1 MPSWFSTTSIVQMS
15 SQGGRMS
22 FPGAG
27 AYSAGKFALEG
38 WSEALAGEVAPFGV
52 RVMIVEPSRFRTSFN
67 APDVLGFAESSRTY
81 ADVLAAVRADMAGAS
96 EDLMTKILSNLG
108 EIDGPMSVE
117 VIHRMADTSNVHES
131 MAIAE
136 VAQLLD
142 ISTHTLRYY
151 ERAGLLTVDRDH
163 RGHRSYGPGAVRR
176 LVFLTRMRLSGMAMR
191 DLQHYV
197 ELVDAGDNTVPE
209 RLDML
214 LEHRDTVRQQ
224 IRELTLSLAA
234 TEYKIITYGG
244 HAGS

>member
-1 MPSWFSTTSIVQMS
+1 
-15 SQGGRMS
+15 
-22 FPGAG
+22 
-27 AYSAGKFALEG
+27 
-38 WSEALAGEVAPFGV
+38 
-52 RVMIVEPSRFRTSFN
+52 
-67 APDVLGFAESSRTY
+67 
-81 ADVLAAVRADMAGAS
+81 MAT

-117 VIHRMADTSNVHES
+117 VIHRMADTSNVHEP

-142 ISTHTLRYY
+142 ISAHTLRYY
-151 ERAGLLTVDRDH
+151 ERAGLVTVERDSH
-163 RGHRSYGPGAVRR
+163 DHRSYGPEAVRR

-197 ELVDAGDNTVPE
+197 ELVDAGDGTVPE

-214 LEHRDTVRQQ
+214 LEHRDTVRRQ

-234 TEYKIITYGG
+234 TEYKIATYGG
-244 HAGS
+244 RTGS